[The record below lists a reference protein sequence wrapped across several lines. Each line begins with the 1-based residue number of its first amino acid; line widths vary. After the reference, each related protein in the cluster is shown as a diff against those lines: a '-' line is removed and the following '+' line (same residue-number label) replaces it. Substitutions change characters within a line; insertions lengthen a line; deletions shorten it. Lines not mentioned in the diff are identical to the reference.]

1 MASKSSASSAILSI
15 SLELLAVGVF
25 TVMAGASSDMGTIMV
40 LIMVSLWL
48 MFMITESS
56 VVGGLVNSLQTATG
70 SK

>member
-48 MFMITESS
+48 MFMVTNSS